1 MFVVQVLVGSGS
13 VVSADVGRHQKI
25 EKYGED
31 LGSEM
36 QVMSW
41 LVAIVLQRELV
52 RLNVHV
58 VYQYQKSDQ

>member
-13 VVSADVGRHQKI
+13 VISVDRCREPTENI
-25 EKYGED
+25 ESYGED

-41 LVAIVLQRELV
+41 LVAIVLQRESW
-52 RLNVHV
+52 
-58 VYQYQKSDQ
+58 YGSMFQYQKSDQ

>member
-1 MFVVQVLVGSGS
+1 MYG
-13 VVSADVGRHQKI
+13 DTRKI